1 VAIDPLLQANFRQRY
16 DGYLDPLPEENTI
29 ADFAEFVPAEARAGN
44 TYNFPLQASLEHGQT
59 ADITG
64 LAYALNAAR
73 DSEMVNATL
82 DGADLALVANV
93 AYSSM
98 LRGRNGANKGPGG
111 SGGAYW
117 QPFDLKIELM
127 MKSMELYRE
136 LALLYGPGT
145 GTSIAGSIGTLDSTP
160 ITPGGGANLG
170 VASNGVT
177 ARISAASWAPGIWNN
192 MRGALVDIID
202 AAGTNVKAVDVV
214 VMGVPDASKNQV
226 FLFKSGSSYIPLAG
240 EQLVP
245 KGWAGTTVAAV
256 SGRSCVGLQG
266 ILQNTGLLF
275 GINALNYPFWN
286 SLRFTSSGAMSRAKI
301 LSVASRMFPNGL
313 TSGLTFFVSS
323 AIFSDLAEEADAL
336 QRYTANTDEVK
347 RQGAGTLEYISPAGI
362 CKVRLH
368 KYMKQGM
375 WMAFGDG
382 LVKRVGASDVT
393 FRGDNGN
400 DWFFL
405 ELPSNAGYQLRAISN
420 QAPVIKIPYQCAI
433 CVDAVGTSAAFT
445 QPAN

>member
-1 VAIDPLLQANFRQRY
+1 MAIDPLLAANFRQRY

-64 LAYALNAAR
+64 LAYALNPAI

-82 DGADLALVANV
+82 DGADLALVSNV

-111 SGGAYW
+111 DGGAYW

-136 LALLYGPGT
+136 LALLYGPGSGST
-145 GTSIAGSIGTLDSTP
+145 IAADIGVINASVS
-160 ITPGGGANLG
+160 GANLG
-170 VASNGVT
+170 AGKVVNIT
-177 ARISAASWAPGIWNN
+177 AVSWAPGIWNN
-192 MRGALVDIID
+192 MKGALVDIIN
-202 AAGTNVKAVDVV
+202 AAGTTVVENNVTVT
-214 VMGVPDASKNQV
+214 GVPDASKNQIS
-226 FLFKSGSSYIPLAG
+226 LFKTGSAVNLTGTERI
-240 EQLVP
+240 VP
-245 KGWAGTTVAAV
+245 KGWSGVAAAAGAV

-266 ILQNTGLLF
+266 ILQNTGMLF
-275 GINALNYPFWN
+275 GINAAVYPFWN
-286 SLRFTSSGAMSRAKI
+286 AIRFTAGGTTMTRARMLGI
-301 LSVASRMFPNGL
+301 ASRMFPNGL
-313 TSGLTFFVSS
+313 TNGLTFFVSS
-323 AIFSDLAEEADAL
+323 AIFADLAEEADAL

-347 RQGAGTLEYISPAGI
+347 RQGAGELQYISPAGLL
-362 CKVRLH
+362 KVRLH

-433 CVDAVGTSAAFT
+433 SADVNGASSPAFT
-445 QPAN
+445 QPA